1 MDFLKLL
8 YLSNEARQ
16 TTSMRERER
25 ERERDKMK
33 NACTQS
39 KLPLS
44 IAFCKSTSKNF
55 FSLFLLFLISFVCGH
70 FQHMK

>member
-39 KLPLS
+39 KLPPS

-55 FSLFLLFLISFVCGH
+55 L
-70 FQHMK
+70 

>member
-16 TTSMRERER
+16 NTSMRER

-55 FSLFLLFLISFVCGH
+55 L
-70 FQHMK
+70 